1 MASSSSDSRDKCS
14 QRTSKAWAVKAF
26 YDVVEYKFD
35 LVKEYIEEYGED
47 LNYERFLNLVGI
59 VTCKVTPTSPK
70 YNNYIKGT
78 VPFSTTTTTAS
89 WPITLN
95 SATSSPN

>member
-1 MASSSSDSRDKCS
+1 M
-14 QRTSKAWAVKAF
+14 KAF

-47 LNYERFLNLVGI
+47 LNYERFLNLVVI

-78 VPFSTTTTTAS
+78 VPFFYETHRRLTQSHCHQREMQR
-89 WPITLN
+89 P
-95 SATSSPN
+95 

>member
-1 MASSSSDSRDKCS
+1 
-14 QRTSKAWAVKAF
+14 VKAL

-78 VPFSTTTTTAS
+78 VPFFYDHDDGILANHTKFGDILAKL
-89 WPITLN
+89 I
-95 SATSSPN
+95 

>member
-1 MASSSSDSRDKCS
+1 M
-14 QRTSKAWAVKAF
+14 KAF

-59 VTCKVTPTSPK
+59 VTCKVTPDFPE
-70 YNNYIKGT
+70 I
-78 VPFSTTTTTAS
+78 
-89 WPITLN
+89 
-95 SATSSPN
+95 